1 MRKLS
6 MDELGRKSVADFKLA
21 DKKPLVVVMDNIRSM
36 HNVGSVFRTA
46 DAFLISGICLCGF
59 TPQPPHRDIQKTA
72 LGATESVDWL
82 YYENTIAAVEALKEQ
97 GYQVFAI
104 EQTQGS
110 ISLENFKTH
119 LDNPSQDDANKKSNK
134 AIAFVFGNE
143 VEGVSEEVLAICDG
157 AVEIPQYGMKHSLNI
172 SVAAAIVLWAVSYTH
187 LTLPTI
193 LRV

>member
-1 MRKLS
+1 M
-6 MDELGRKSVADFKLA
+6 
-21 DKKPLVVVMDNIRSM
+21 
-36 HNVGSVFRTA
+36 
-46 DAFLISGICLCGF
+46 
-59 TPQPPHRDIQKTA
+59 
-72 LGATESVDWL
+72 DWL

-172 SVAAAIVLWAVSYTH
+172 SIAAAIVLWEMV
-187 LTLPTI
+187 
-193 LRV
+193 R

>member
-6 MDELGRKSVADFKLA
+6 MDELGRKSVFDFKLA

-46 DAFLISGICLCGF
+46 DAFLIEGICLCGF

-82 YYENTIAAVEALKEQ
+82 YYENTISAVEALKEQ
-97 GYQVFAI
+97 GYKVFAI

-110 ISLENFKTH
+110 ISLENFKTYI
-119 LDNPSQDDANKKSNK
+119 NENSNNSLNNSL
-134 AIAFVFGNE
+134 AFVFGNE

-172 SVAAAIVLWAVSYTH
+172 SVAAAIVLWEMV
-187 LTLPTI
+187 
-193 LRV
+193 R

>member
-21 DKKPLVVVMDNIRSM
+21 HKKPLVVVMDNIRSM

-59 TPQPPHRDIQKTA
+59 TPQPPHRDIHKTA

-82 YYENTIAAVEALKEQ
+82 YYENTADAVTALKEQ

-110 ISLENFKTH
+110 ISLENFRSYLNEKY
-119 LDNPSQDDANKKSNK
+119 NKELIENSNNEL
-134 AIAFVFGNE
+134 AFVFGNE
-143 VEGVSEEVLAICDG
+143 VEGVSEVVLAICDG

-172 SVAAAIVLWAVSYTH
+172 SVAAAIVLWEMV
-187 LTLPTI
+187 
-193 LRV
+193 R

>member
-1 MRKLS
+1 MRKLT

-46 DAFLISGICLCGF
+46 DAFLIAGICLCGF

-82 YYENTIAAVEALKEQ
+82 YYENTKDAVLALKEQ
-97 GYQVFAI
+97 GYKVFAI

-110 ISLENFKTH
+110 ISLENFK
-119 LDNPSQDDANKKSNK
+119 NQIKEKSNNNSNN
-134 AIAFVFGNE
+134 ALAFVFGNE

-172 SVAAAIVLWAVSYTH
+172 SVAAAIVLWEMV
-187 LTLPTI
+187 
-193 LRV
+193 R

>member
-82 YYENTIAAVEALKEQ
+82 YYENTKDAVLALKQQ
-97 GYQVFAI
+97 GYKVFAI

-110 ISLENFKTH
+110 ISLENFKTY
-119 LDNPSQDDANKKSNK
+119 LSNASNDDVYKESNK
-134 AIAFVFGNE
+134 ELAFVFGNE
-143 VEGVSEEVLAICDG
+143 VEGVCDEVLAICDG
-157 AVEIPQYGMKHSLNI
+157 AIEIPQYGMKHSLNI
-172 SVAAAIVLWAVSYTH
+172 SVAAAIVLWEMV
-187 LTLPTI
+187 
-193 LRV
+193 R

>member
-6 MDELGRKSVADFKLA
+6 MDELGRKSLADFKLA

-59 TPQPPHRDIQKTA
+59 TPQPPHRDIHKTA

-82 YYENTIAAVEALKEQ
+82 YYENTTDAVIALKKQ

-104 EQTQGS
+104 EQTKGS
-110 ISLENFKTH
+110 ISLENFRSF
-119 LDNPSQDDANKKSNK
+119 LNENANKDLIANSNNEL
-134 AIAFVFGNE
+134 AFVFGNE

-172 SVAAAIVLWAVSYTH
+172 SVAAAIVLWEMV
-187 LTLPTI
+187 
-193 LRV
+193 R

>member
-1 MRKLS
+1 MRKLN

-72 LGATESVDWL
+72 LGATESVDWV
-82 YYENTIAAVEALKEQ
+82 YYENTKDAVLALKEQ
-97 GYQVFAI
+97 GYKVFAI

-110 ISLENFKTH
+110 ISLENFKTY
-119 LDNPSQDDANKKSNK
+119 LSNEPV
-134 AIAFVFGNE
+134 AFVFGNE
-143 VEGVSEEVLAICDG
+143 VEGVSDEVLAICDG

-172 SVAAAIVLWAVSYTH
+172 SVAAAIVLWEMV
-187 LTLPTI
+187 
-193 LRV
+193 R

>member
-82 YYENTIAAVEALKEQ
+82 YYENTKDAVLALKQQ
-97 GYQVFAI
+97 GYKVFAI
-104 EQTQGS
+104 EQTMGS
-110 ISLENFKTH
+110 ISLENFK
-119 LDNPSQDDANKKSNK
+119 SYIIEKYNKELNENVNK
-134 AIAFVFGNE
+134 ALAFVFGNE
-143 VEGVSEEVLAICDG
+143 VEGVSDEVLAICDG

-172 SVAAAIVLWAVSYTH
+172 SVAAAIVLWEMV
-187 LTLPTI
+187 
-193 LRV
+193 R

>member
-6 MDELGRKSVADFKLA
+6 MDELGRKSVADFQLA

-46 DAFLISGICLCGF
+46 DAFLIAGICLCGF

-82 YYENTIAAVEALKEQ
+82 YYENTMAAVEALKEQ
-97 GYQVFAI
+97 GYKVFAI
-104 EQTQGS
+104 EQTKGS
-110 ISLENFKTH
+110 ISLENFKTY
-119 LDNPSQDDANKKSNK
+119 LSNASNADANKESNK
-134 AIAFVFGNE
+134 AVAFVFGNE

-172 SVAAAIVLWAVSYTH
+172 SVAAAIVLWEMV
-187 LTLPTI
+187 
-193 LRV
+193 R

>member
-1 MRKLS
+1 MRKLT

-36 HNVGSVFRTA
+36 HNVGSVFRTS
-46 DAFLISGICLCGF
+46 DAFLIAGICLCGF

-82 YYENTIAAVEALKEQ
+82 YYENTISAVEALKEQ
-97 GYQVFAI
+97 GYKVFAI
-104 EQTQGS
+104 EQTKGS

-119 LDNPSQDDANKKSNK
+119 INEKSNNNSNN
-134 AIAFVFGNE
+134 ALAFVFGNE

-172 SVAAAIVLWAVSYTH
+172 SVAAAIVLWEMV
-187 LTLPTI
+187 
-193 LRV
+193 R

>member
-6 MDELGRKSVADFKLA
+6 MDELGRKSLADFKLA

-72 LGATESVDWL
+72 LGATESVDWV
-82 YYENTIAAVEALKEQ
+82 YYENTKDAVLALKQQ
-97 GYQVFAI
+97 GYKVFAI

-110 ISLENFKTH
+110 ISLENFKTY
-119 LDNPSQDDANKKSNK
+119 LSNEPV
-134 AIAFVFGNE
+134 AFVFGNE
-143 VEGVSEEVLAICDG
+143 VEGVSDEVLAICDG

-172 SVAAAIVLWAVSYTH
+172 SVAAAIVLWEMV
-187 LTLPTI
+187 
-193 LRV
+193 R

>member
-72 LGATESVDWL
+72 LGATESVDWV
-82 YYENTIAAVEALKEQ
+82 YYENTKDAVLALKQQ
-97 GYQVFAI
+97 GYKVFAI

-110 ISLENFKTH
+110 ISLENFKTY
-119 LDNPSQDDANKKSNK
+119 LSNEPV
-134 AIAFVFGNE
+134 AFVFGNE

-172 SVAAAIVLWAVSYTH
+172 SVAAAIVLWEMV
-187 LTLPTI
+187 
-193 LRV
+193 R

>member
-21 DKKPLVVVMDNIRSM
+21 HKKPLVVVMDNIRSM
-36 HNVGSVFRTA
+36 HNVGSVFRTS

-59 TPQPPHRDIQKTA
+59 TPQPPHRDIHKTS

-82 YYENTIAAVEALKEQ
+82 YYENTADAVLALKEQ
-97 GYQVFAI
+97 GYKVYAI

-110 ISLENFKTH
+110 ISLEQFR
-119 LDNPSQDDANKKSNK
+119 ANVNNETL
-134 AIAFVFGNE
+134 AFVFGNE

-157 AVEIPQYGMKHSLNI
+157 AIEIPQYGMKHSLNI
-172 SVAAAIVLWAVSYTH
+172 SVAAAIVLWEMV
-187 LTLPTI
+187 
-193 LRV
+193 R

>member
-1 MRKLS
+1 MRKLT

-46 DAFLISGICLCGF
+46 DAFLIAGICLCGF

-97 GYQVFAI
+97 GYKVFAI
-104 EQTQGS
+104 EQTKGS
-110 ISLENFKTH
+110 ISLENFKTY
-119 LDNPSQDDANKKSNK
+119 LNNEPV
-134 AIAFVFGNE
+134 AFVFGNE

-172 SVAAAIVLWAVSYTH
+172 SVAAAIVLWEMV
-187 LTLPTI
+187 
-193 LRV
+193 R

>member
-6 MDELGRKSVADFKLA
+6 MEELGRKSVADFKLA

-46 DAFLISGICLCGF
+46 DAFLIAGICLCGF

-82 YYENTIAAVEALKEQ
+82 YYENTIVAVEALKEQ
-97 GYQVFAI
+97 GYKVFAI
-104 EQTQGS
+104 EQTKGS
-110 ISLENFKTH
+110 ISLENFKTY
-119 LDNPSQDDANKKSNK
+119 LSNASNANKESNK
-134 AIAFVFGNE
+134 AVAFVFGNE

-172 SVAAAIVLWAVSYTH
+172 SVAAAIVLWEMV
-187 LTLPTI
+187 
-193 LRV
+193 R

>member
-1 MRKLS
+1 MRKLT

-46 DAFLISGICLCGF
+46 DAFLIAGICLCGF

-82 YYENTIAAVEALKEQ
+82 YYENTMAAVEALKEH
-97 GYQVFAI
+97 GYKVFAI
-104 EQTQGS
+104 EQTKGS
-110 ISLENFKTH
+110 ISLENFKTY
-119 LDNPSQDDANKKSNK
+119 LSNASNTDANKESNK
-134 AIAFVFGNE
+134 AVAFVFGNE

-172 SVAAAIVLWAVSYTH
+172 SVAAAIVLWEMV
-187 LTLPTI
+187 
-193 LRV
+193 R